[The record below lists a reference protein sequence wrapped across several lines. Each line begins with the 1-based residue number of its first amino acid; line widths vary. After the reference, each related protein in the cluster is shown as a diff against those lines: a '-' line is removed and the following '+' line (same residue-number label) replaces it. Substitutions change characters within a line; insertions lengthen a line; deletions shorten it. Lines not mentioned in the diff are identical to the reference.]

1 MIKTLLQGA
10 AITAIV
16 LSTSAFAGDTM
27 TAGTEDNPKDSKTVT
42 QEDMAK
48 KDDATTTTTSK

>member
-16 LSTSAFAGDTM
+16 LSTSAFAAETM
-27 TAGTEDNPKDSKTVT
+27 TATTEDSAKDSKAMT

-48 KDDATTTTTSK
+48 KDDATATTSK